1 MLEENRVLKKRLIE
15 GFRRVEGT
23 EIAVEVEEFPHLTV
37 FNVYDSVDGA
47 AIASLN
53 RVGIEEFFENLREKP
68 RAKSK
73 HLHEALVQLG
83 FCFSETAPIAYSH
96 PTLKLS
102 FTNFVTAKVFWES
115 IEEYFAAMGRQK
127 LVSEQAAVL
136 SPVFELFKAH
146 FSEIKGVVK

>member
-1 MLEENRVLKKRLIE
+1 MLEENRVLKKRLTE
-15 GFRRVEGT
+15 EFRRVEGT
-23 EIAVEVEEFPHLTV
+23 EIAVDVEELPYLTM
-37 FNVYDSVDGA
+37 FNVCDDVNGA
-47 AIASLN
+47 TIAVLN
-53 RVGIEEFFENLREKP
+53 RIGIEEFFKEARQKP

-115 IEEYFAAMGRQK
+115 IEEYFAAIGRQK
-127 LVSEQAAVL
+127 LVGEQAAVL
-136 SPVFELFKAH
+136 SPVLKLFKDH
-146 FSEIKGVVK
+146 FSDMEEIVK